1 MKASIHLLL
10 LPLLLCTLPLTA
22 QEPLWQ
28 WHLAVGDVELVADLP
43 EQVLFTTEGVIG
55 TVSPEHPNEIHLL
68 DGLTPISDLDA
79 RMIRYSPSHK
89 VTTVYYASGRI
100 DLIYSDHI
108 YNLVGISDN
117 SNLND
122 KTATRIFYY
131 KEYAFIAGHFGLM
144 QIDLNNHQ
152 IVATAFLG
160 KEVLDA
166 FALDEKLYALT
177 KEGLRS
183 STLSQNLQDP
193 ASWSLISGLPAKEMT
208 SITALPDGSLW
219 YIDSLK
225 NLYRTTLTQASAT
238 PQMMAQSGWAQRLFP
253 LADGVAVAGA
263 DSLLVW
269 RSGGER
275 IRIDLPAR
283 LQSLSGD
290 SSADRLWFTAG
301 GSLYKA
307 DLASASEGKVSLD
320 KLSLEANAPNVNKH
334 FYITFQHGRLY
345 SVSGGRNYN
354 AFWIPGH
361 IQIYTPPR
369 WDNWTY
375 WQIVEQTNYIP
386 VYDLVSIA
394 VDPHDANHY
403 FVGSWGEGLYEIQ
416 GRLILNR
423 YTPDNAPFV
432 RAWDNDS
439 PTAHNVRVGSLC
451 YDHRGNLWM
460 AQGQGLVANPLVV
473 RTPDGT
479 MKAISYPDIELVNAF
494 GPMLALPNGVKWLL
508 IYHRSADGNNGVFIF
523 DDKGTPLDQSDD
535 EYRLV
540 SKFVDRT
547 GKEIAAK
554 HYYDLA
560 LDPSGSLWI
569 ATDKGPICVANPSSF
584 ISQSTPLASRP
595 VGGQEPNLYYVLDN
609 MPITAIAIDA
619 LGNKWCGTG
628 SDGLYLLSSDGTKL
642 LAHYTKDNSPLLTND
657 VLSLAID
664 KERGVLYIATS
675 AGLVSLYIGQT
686 SDWSAQSKEVY
697 IYPNPLRPEDP
708 DLVTLTQLPAGTTV
722 RILDGAGNLIYQEVA
737 QTGELTITTR
747 LPSGERYP
755 SGIYHALL
763 SDSEG
768 KHSYSIPFAVI

>member
-10 LPLLLCTLPLTA
+10 LPLLLCPLPLTA

-89 VTTVYYASGRI
+89 VSTVYYASGRI

-451 YDHRGNLWM
+451 YDPRGNLWM

-554 HYYDLA
+554 RYYDLA

-569 ATDKGPICVANPSSF
+569 ATDKGPICIANPSSF

-657 VLSLAID
+657 ILSLAID

-708 DLVTLTQLPAGTTV
+708 DLITLTQLPAGTTV

>member
-55 TVSPEHPNEIHLL
+55 TISPEHPNEIHLL
-68 DGLTPISDLDA
+68 DGFTPISDLDA

-144 QIDLNNHQ
+144 QINLTNHQ

-301 GSLYKA
+301 GYLYKA
-307 DLASASEGKVSLD
+307 NLASASEGKVSLE
-320 KLSLEANAPNVNKH
+320 KLSLEANGPKVNKH

-345 SVSGGRNYN
+345 SVSGGRNYD
-354 AFWIPGH
+354 AFWILGH

-394 VDPHDANHY
+394 VDPHDADHY

-416 GRLILNR
+416 GRQVVNR

-451 YDHRGNLWM
+451 YDPRGNLWM

-708 DLVTLTQLPAGTTV
+708 DLITLTQLPAGTTV

>member
-10 LPLLLCTLPLTA
+10 LPLLLCTLPLAA
-22 QEPLWQ
+22 QEQLWQ

-43 EQVLFTTEGVIG
+43 EQVLFTTGGVIG
-55 TVSPEHPNEIHLL
+55 TVSPEHPDEIHLL

-79 RMIRYSPSHK
+79 EMIRYSPSHK
-89 VTTVYYASGRI
+89 VTTVYYRSGRI
-100 DLIYSDHI
+100 DLIYSDRI

-131 KEYAFIAGHFGLM
+131 KEYAFISGHFGLM
-144 QIDLNNHQ
+144 QIDLSNHQ

-166 FALDEKLYALT
+166 FALDDKLYALT
-177 KEGLRS
+177 KDGLRYS
-183 STLSQNLQDP
+183 LLSQNIQDP
-193 ASWSLISGLPAKEMT
+193 ASWQPIEGLTQKDLI

-219 YIDSLK
+219 YIDSLN
-225 NLYRTTLTQASAT
+225 NLYRSTLAQSSAT
-238 PQMMAQSGWAQRLFP
+238 HQIMAHSGWAERLFSI
-253 LADGVAVAGA
+253 ADGVAVAGA
-263 DSLLVW
+263 DSLIVW
-269 RSGGER
+269 RANGER
-275 IRIDLPAR
+275 THISLPAR

-290 SSADRLWFTAG
+290 NSADQLWLTAG
-301 GSLYKA
+301 GSLYRA
-307 DLASASEGKVSLD
+307 NLTSATEGKVSLE
-320 KLSLEANAPNVNKH
+320 KLVLKANAPKVNKH
-334 FYITFQHGRLY
+334 FYITYQHGRLY

-354 AFWIPGH
+354 AYWQPGH
-361 IQIYTPPR
+361 IQIYTPPL
-369 WDNWTY
+369 WSGWTY

-394 VDPHDANHY
+394 VDPRDADHY

-416 GRLILNR
+416 GRQVVNR
-423 YTPDNAPFV
+423 YTPENSPLIG
-432 RAWDNDS
+432 AWDSDS

-460 AQGQGLVANPLVV
+460 AQGQGTVANSIVV
-473 RTPDGT
+473 RTPDGE
-479 MKAISYPDIELVNAF
+479 MKALSYPEIDFVNAF

-508 IYHRSADGNNGVFIF
+508 IYHRSTDGNNGVFVF

-535 EYRLV
+535 EYRLINN
-540 SKFVDRT
+540 FVDRT

-554 HYYDLA
+554 RYYDLA
-560 LDPSGSLWI
+560 LDPSGNLWI
-569 ATDKGPICVANPSSF
+569 ATDKGPISIASPST
-584 ISQSTPLASRP
+584 ILTQTAPLASRP
-595 VGGQEPNLYYVLDN
+595 VGGKEPNLYYVLDN

-628 SDGLYLLSSDGTKL
+628 SDGLYLLSSDGTQL

-657 VLSLAID
+657 ILSLAID
-664 KERGVLYIATS
+664 KERGQLYIATS

-708 DLVTLTQLPAGTTV
+708 DQVTLSQLPAGTTV
-722 RILDGAGNLIYQEVA
+722 RILDSAGNLIYQEMA

>member
-1 MKASIHLLL
+1 MKAPIHLL
-10 LPLLLCTLPLTA
+10 LPLLLCTLPLAA
-22 QEPLWQ
+22 QEQLWQ

-43 EQVLFTTEGVIG
+43 EQVLFTTGGVIG
-55 TVSPEHPNEIHLL
+55 TVSPEHPDEIHLL
-68 DGLTPISDLDA
+68 DGMTPISDLDA
-79 RMIRYSPSHK
+79 EMIRYSPSQQ
-89 VTTVYYASGRI
+89 VTTAYYTSGRI
-100 DLIYSDHI
+100 DLIYSDRI

-117 SNLND
+117 SMLND

-131 KEYAFIAGHFGLM
+131 KEFAFIAGHFGLM
-144 QIDLNNHQ
+144 QIDLSHHQ

-193 ASWSLISGLPAKEMT
+193 ASWSLVEGLPQKGITA
-208 SITALPDGSLW
+208 ITALPDGSLW
-219 YIDSLK
+219 YIDNLN
-225 NLYRTTLTQASAT
+225 NLYRTTLAEANTT
-238 PQMMAQSGWAQRLFP
+238 PQMMAQSGWAERLFP

-269 RSGGER
+269 RASGER
-275 IRIDLPAR
+275 IRINLPAH
-283 LQSLSGD
+283 LHSLSGD
-290 SSADRLWFTAG
+290 SSPDKLWFTADG
-301 GSLYKA
+301 ALYKA
-307 DLASASEGKVSLD
+307 NLASASNGSVPLE
-320 KLSLEANAPNVNKH
+320 KLTLEANAPKSNKH
-334 FYITFQHGRLY
+334 FYLTHQHSKLY
-345 SVSGGRNYN
+345 SVSGGRRTN
-354 AFWIPGH
+354 AYWQPGY
-361 IQIYTPPR
+361 IQIYTPPLWR
-369 WDNWTY
+369 TWDY
-375 WQIVEQTNYIP
+375 REIRQQTGDIP

-394 VDPHDANHY
+394 VDPRDAEHY
-403 FVGSWGEGLYEIQ
+403 FVGSWGDGLYEIQ
-416 GRLILNR
+416 GDQVVNR

-432 RAWDNDS
+432 RAWNDDS

-460 AQGQGLVANPLVV
+460 AQGQGLIANPLVV

-508 IYHRSADGNNGVFIF
+508 IFHRSADGNNGVFIF

-540 SKFVDRT
+540 TKFVDRT

-554 HYYDLA
+554 YYYDLA

-569 ATDKGPICVANPSSF
+569 ATDKGPISVASPSTF

-595 VGGQEPNLYYVLDN
+595 VGGEEPNLYYVLDN

-628 SDGLYLLSSDGTKL
+628 SDGLYLLSPDGTQL

-664 KERGVLYIATS
+664 QERGELYIASS

-708 DLVTLTQLPAGTTV
+708 DQVTLSKLPAGTTV

-737 QTGELTITTR
+737 LTGQLTITTR
-747 LPSGERYP
+747 LSSGERYP
-755 SGIYHALL
+755 SGIYYALL

>member
-1 MKASIHLLL
+1 MKAPIHLFL
-10 LPLLLCTLPLTA
+10 LPLLLCTLPLAA
-22 QEPLWQ
+22 QEQLWQ

-43 EQVLFTTEGVIG
+43 EQVLFTTGGVIG
-55 TVSPEHPNEIHLL
+55 TVSPEHPDEIHLL

-79 RMIRYSPSHK
+79 EMIRYSPSHK
-89 VTTVYYASGRI
+89 VTTVYYRSGRI
-100 DLIYSDHI
+100 DLIYSDRI

-122 KTATRIFYY
+122 KTATRIFYH
-131 KEYAFIAGHFGLM
+131 KDYAFIAGSFGLM
-144 QIDLNNHQ
+144 QIDLSNHQ
-152 IVATAFLG
+152 IAATAFLG

-177 KEGLRS
+177 SEGLRS

-193 ASWSLISGLPAKEMT
+193 ASWSLVEGLPQKEMI
-208 SITALPDGSLW
+208 SAAALPDGSLW
-219 YIDSLK
+219 YIDSLHT
-225 NLYRTTLTQASAT
+225 LYRSTLPQVSAT
-238 PQMMAQSGWAQRLFP
+238 PQTMAQSGWAERLFP
-253 LADGVAVAGA
+253 IADGVAVAGA
-263 DSLLVW
+263 DSLIVW
-269 RSGGER
+269 RASGER

-290 SSADRLWFTAG
+290 SSPDRLWFTGG

-307 DLASASEGKVSLD
+307 DLASASDGKVSLE
-320 KLSLEANAPNVNKH
+320 KLVLEANAPKVNKH
-334 FYITFQHGRLY
+334 FYLTHQHGRLY
-345 SVSGGRNYN
+345 SVSGGRRTN
-354 AFWIPGH
+354 AYWQPGH

-375 WQIVEQTNYIP
+375 WQIVEQTNYVP

-394 VDPHDANHY
+394 VDPHDADHY

-416 GRLILNR
+416 GRQVVNR
-423 YTPDNAPFV
+423 YTPENSPLV
-432 RAWDNDS
+432 RAWNDDS

-460 AQGQGLVANPLVV
+460 AQGQGTIANPLVV

-508 IYHRSADGNNGVFIF
+508 IFHRGADGNNGVFIF

-540 SKFVDRT
+540 TKFVDRT

-554 HYYDLA
+554 YYYDLA

-569 ATDKGPICVANPSSF
+569 ATDKGPISIASPSTF

-595 VGGQEPNLYYVLDN
+595 VGGKEPNLYYVLDN

-628 SDGLYLLSSDGTKL
+628 SDGLYLLSPDGTQL

-664 KERGVLYIATS
+664 KERGELYIATS

-686 SDWSAQSKEVY
+686 SDWTTQSKEVY
-697 IYPNPLRPEDP
+697 IYPNPVRPEDP
-708 DLVTLTQLPAGTTV
+708 DQVTLSKLPAGTTV
-722 RILDGAGNLIYQEVA
+722 RILDSAGNLIYQEVA
-737 QTGELTITTR
+737 QTGELTIITR

>member
-55 TVSPEHPNEIHLL
+55 TISPEHPNEIHLL
-68 DGLTPISDLDA
+68 DGFTPISDLDA

-144 QIDLNNHQ
+144 QIDLTNHQ

-219 YIDSLK
+219 YIDSLH
-225 NLYRTTLTQASAT
+225 NLYRTTLTQASST

-301 GSLYKA
+301 GYLYKA
-307 DLASASEGKVSLD
+307 NLASASEGKVSLE
-320 KLSLEANAPNVNKH
+320 KLSLEANGPKVNKH

-345 SVSGGRNYN
+345 SVSGGRNYD

-394 VDPHDANHY
+394 VDPHDADHY

-416 GRLILNR
+416 GRQVVNR

-451 YDHRGNLWM
+451 YDPRGNLWM

-554 HYYDLA
+554 YYYDLA

-708 DLVTLTQLPAGTTV
+708 DLITITQLPAGTTV
-722 RILDGAGNLIYQEVA
+722 RILDAAGNLIYQEVA

>member
-1 MKASIHLLL
+1 M
-10 LPLLLCTLPLTA
+10 
-22 QEPLWQ
+22 
-28 WHLAVGDVELVADLP
+28 ADLP
-43 EQVLFTTEGVIG
+43 EQVLFTTGGVIG
-55 TVSPEHPNEIHLL
+55 TVSPEHPDEIHLL

-79 RMIRYSPSHK
+79 EMIRYSPSHK
-89 VTTVYYASGRI
+89 VTTVYYRSGRI
-100 DLIYSDHI
+100 DLIYSDRI

-131 KEYAFIAGHFGLM
+131 KEYAFISGHFGLM
-144 QIDLNNHQ
+144 QIDLSNHQ

-166 FALDEKLYALT
+166 FALDDKLYALT
-177 KEGLRS
+177 KDGLRYS
-183 STLSQNLQDP
+183 LLSQNIQDP
-193 ASWSLISGLPAKEMT
+193 ASWQPIEGLTQKDLI

-219 YIDSLK
+219 YIDSLN
-225 NLYRTTLTQASAT
+225 NLYRSTLAQSSAT
-238 PQMMAQSGWAQRLFP
+238 HQIMAQSGWAERLFSI
-253 LADGVAVAGA
+253 ADGVAVAGA
-263 DSLLVW
+263 DSLIVW
-269 RSGGER
+269 RANGER
-275 IRIDLPAR
+275 THISLPAR

-290 SSADRLWFTAG
+290 SSADQLWLTAG
-301 GSLYKA
+301 GSLYRA
-307 DLASASEGKVSLD
+307 NLTSATEGKVSLE
-320 KLSLEANAPNVNKH
+320 KLVLEANAPKVNKH
-334 FYITFQHGRLY
+334 FYITYQHGRLY

-354 AFWIPGH
+354 AYWQPGH
-361 IQIYTPPR
+361 IQIYTPPL
-369 WDNWTY
+369 WSGWTY

-394 VDPHDANHY
+394 VDPRDADHY

-416 GRLILNR
+416 GRQVVNR
-423 YTPDNAPFV
+423 YTPENSPLIG
-432 RAWDNDS
+432 AWDSDS

-460 AQGQGLVANPLVV
+460 AQGQGTVANSIVV
-473 RTPDGT
+473 RTPDGE
-479 MKAISYPDIELVNAF
+479 MKALSYPEIDFVNAF

-508 IYHRSADGNNGVFIF
+508 IYHRSTDGNNGVFVF

-535 EYRLV
+535 EYRLINN
-540 SKFVDRT
+540 FVDRT

-554 HYYDLA
+554 RYYDLA
-560 LDPSGSLWI
+560 LDPSGNLWI
-569 ATDKGPICVANPSSF
+569 ATDKGPISIASPST
-584 ISQSTPLASRP
+584 ILTQTAPLASRP
-595 VGGQEPNLYYVLDN
+595 VGGKEPNLYYVLDN

-628 SDGLYLLSSDGTKL
+628 SDGLYLLSSDGTQL

-657 VLSLAID
+657 ILSLAID
-664 KERGVLYIATS
+664 KERGQLYIATS

-708 DLVTLTQLPAGTTV
+708 DQVTLSQLPAGTTV
-722 RILDGAGNLIYQEVA
+722 RILDSAGNLIYQEMA

>member
-1 MKASIHLLL
+1 MKAPIHLLL
-10 LPLLLCTLPLTA
+10 LPLLLCTLPLAA
-22 QEPLWQ
+22 QEQLWQ

-43 EQVLFTTEGVIG
+43 EQVLFTTGGVIG
-55 TVSPEHPNEIHLL
+55 TVSPEHLDEIHLL

-79 RMIRYSPSHK
+79 EMIRYSPSHK
-89 VTTVYYASGRI
+89 VTTVYYRSGRI
-100 DLIYSDHI
+100 DLIYSDRI

-144 QIDLNNHQ
+144 QIDLSNHQ

-166 FALDEKLYALT
+166 FALDDKLYALT
-177 KEGLRS
+177 KDGLRYS
-183 STLSQNLQDP
+183 LLSQNIQDP
-193 ASWSLISGLPAKEMT
+193 ASWQPIEGLTQKDLI

-219 YIDSLK
+219 YIDSLN
-225 NLYRTTLTQASAT
+225 NLYRSTLAQSSAT
-238 PQMMAQSGWAQRLFP
+238 HQIMAQSGWAERLFSI
-253 LADGVAVAGA
+253 ADGVAVAGA
-263 DSLLVW
+263 DSLIVW
-269 RSGGER
+269 RANGER
-275 IRIDLPAR
+275 THISLPAR

-290 SSADRLWFTAG
+290 SSADQLWLTAG
-301 GSLYKA
+301 GSLYRA
-307 DLASASEGKVSLD
+307 NLTSASDGKVSLE
-320 KLSLEANAPNVNKH
+320 KLVLEANAPKVNKH
-334 FYITFQHGRLY
+334 FYITYQHGRLY

-354 AFWIPGH
+354 AYWQPGH
-361 IQIYTPPR
+361 IQIYTPPL
-369 WDNWTY
+369 WSGWTY

-394 VDPHDANHY
+394 VDPRDADHY

-416 GRLILNR
+416 GRQVVNR
-423 YTPDNAPFV
+423 YTPENSPLIG
-432 RAWDNDS
+432 AWDSDS

-460 AQGQGLVANPLVV
+460 AQGQGTVANSIVV
-473 RTPDGT
+473 RTPDGE
-479 MKAISYPDIELVNAF
+479 MKALSYPEIDFVNAF

-508 IYHRSADGNNGVFIF
+508 IYHRSTDGNNGVFVF

-535 EYRLV
+535 EYRLINN
-540 SKFVDRT
+540 FVDRT

-554 HYYDLA
+554 RYYDLA
-560 LDPSGSLWI
+560 LDPSGNLWI
-569 ATDKGPICVANPSSF
+569 ATDKGPISIASPST
-584 ISQSTPLASRP
+584 ILTQTAPLASRP
-595 VGGQEPNLYYVLDN
+595 VGGKEPNLYYVLDN

-628 SDGLYLLSSDGTKL
+628 SDGLYLLSSDGTQL

-657 VLSLAID
+657 ILSLAID
-664 KERGVLYIATS
+664 KERGQLYIATS

-708 DLVTLTQLPAGTTV
+708 DQVTLSQLPAGTTV
-722 RILDGAGNLIYQEVA
+722 RILDSAGNLIYQEMA

>member
-10 LPLLLCTLPLTA
+10 LPLLLCTLPLAA
-22 QEPLWQ
+22 QEQLWQ

-43 EQVLFTTEGVIG
+43 EQVLFTTGGVIG
-55 TVSPEHPNEIHLL
+55 TVSPEHPDEIHLL

-79 RMIRYSPSHK
+79 EMIRYSPSHK
-89 VTTVYYASGRI
+89 VTTVYYRSGRI
-100 DLIYSDHI
+100 DLIYSDRI

-144 QIDLNNHQ
+144 QIDLSNHQ

-166 FALDEKLYALT
+166 FALDDKLYALT
-177 KEGLRS
+177 KDGLRYS
-183 STLSQNLQDP
+183 LLSQNIQDP
-193 ASWSLISGLPAKEMT
+193 ASWQPIEGLTQKDLI

-219 YIDSLK
+219 YIDSLN
-225 NLYRTTLTQASAT
+225 NLYRSTLAQSSAT
-238 PQMMAQSGWAQRLFP
+238 HQIMAQSGWAERLFSI
-253 LADGVAVAGA
+253 ADGVAVAGA
-263 DSLLVW
+263 DSLIVW
-269 RSGGER
+269 RANGER
-275 IRIDLPAR
+275 THISLPAR

-290 SSADRLWFTAG
+290 NSADQLWLTAG
-301 GSLYKA
+301 GSLYRA
-307 DLASASEGKVSLD
+307 NLTSATEGKVSLE
-320 KLSLEANAPNVNKH
+320 KLVLKANAPKVNKH
-334 FYITFQHGRLY
+334 FYITYQHGRLY

-354 AFWIPGH
+354 AYWQPGH
-361 IQIYTPPR
+361 IQIYTPPL
-369 WDNWTY
+369 WSGWTY

-394 VDPHDANHY
+394 VDPKDADHY

-416 GRLILNR
+416 GRQVVNR
-423 YTPDNAPFV
+423 YTPENSPLIG
-432 RAWDNDS
+432 AWDSDS

-460 AQGQGLVANPLVV
+460 AQGQGTVANSIVV
-473 RTPDGT
+473 RTPDGE
-479 MKAISYPDIELVNAF
+479 MKALSYPEIDFVNAF

-508 IYHRSADGNNGVFIF
+508 IYHRSTDGNNGVFVF

-535 EYRLV
+535 EYRLINN
-540 SKFVDRT
+540 FVDRT

-554 HYYDLA
+554 RYYDLA
-560 LDPSGSLWI
+560 LDPSGNLWI
-569 ATDKGPICVANPSSF
+569 ATDKGPISIASPST
-584 ISQSTPLASRP
+584 ILTQTAPLASRP
-595 VGGQEPNLYYVLDN
+595 VGGKEPNLYYVLDN

-628 SDGLYLLSSDGTKL
+628 SDGLYLLSSDGTQL

-657 VLSLAID
+657 ILSLAID
-664 KERGVLYIATS
+664 KERGQLYIATS

-686 SDWSAQSKEVY
+686 SDWFAQSKEVY

-708 DLVTLTQLPAGTTV
+708 DQVTLSQLPAGTTV
-722 RILDGAGNLIYQEVA
+722 RILDSAGNLIYQEMA

>member
-28 WHLAVGDVELVADLP
+28 WHLAIGDVELVADLP

-193 ASWSLISGLPAKEMT
+193 ASWSLISGLPEKEMT
-208 SITALPDGSLW
+208 SITALSDGSLW
-219 YIDSLK
+219 YIDSLH
-225 NLYRTTLTQASAT
+225 NLYRTTLAQASAT
-238 PQMMAQSGWAQRLFP
+238 PQMMAQSGWAERLFP

-307 DLASASEGKVSLD
+307 NLASASEGKVSLD
-320 KLSLEANAPNVNKH
+320 KLSLEANAPKVNKH

-345 SVSGGRNYN
+345 SVSGGRNYD

-554 HYYDLA
+554 YYYDLA

-628 SDGLYLLSSDGTKL
+628 SDGLYLLSSDGTQL

-708 DLVTLTQLPAGTTV
+708 DKVTLSQLPAGTTV

>member
-451 YDHRGNLWM
+451 YDPRGNLWM

-708 DLVTLTQLPAGTTV
+708 DLITLTQLPAGTTV

>member
-10 LPLLLCTLPLTA
+10 LPLFLCTLPLTA

-193 ASWSLISGLPAKEMT
+193 ASWSLISGLPEKEMT
-208 SITALPDGSLW
+208 SITALSDGSLW
-219 YIDSLK
+219 YIDSLH
-225 NLYRTTLTQASAT
+225 NLYRTTLAQASAT
-238 PQMMAQSGWAQRLFP
+238 PQMMAQSGWAERLFP

-451 YDHRGNLWM
+451 YDPRGNLWM

-628 SDGLYLLSSDGTKL
+628 SDGLYLLSSDGTQL

>member
-55 TVSPEHPNEIHLL
+55 TISPEHPNEIHLL
-68 DGLTPISDLDA
+68 DGFTPISDLDA

-193 ASWSLISGLPAKEMT
+193 ASWSLISGLPKKEMT

-219 YIDSLK
+219 YIDSLH
-225 NLYRTTLTQASAT
+225 NLYRTTLTQASST

-253 LADGVAVAGA
+253 LADGVAVAGT

-301 GSLYKA
+301 GYLYKA
-307 DLASASEGKVSLD
+307 NLASASEGKVSLD
-320 KLSLEANAPNVNKH
+320 KLTLEANTTKVNKH

-345 SVSGGRNYN
+345 SVSGGRNYD

-375 WQIVEQTNYIP
+375 WQIVEQTNYVP

-416 GRLILNR
+416 GRQVVNR

-708 DLVTLTQLPAGTTV
+708 DLITLTQLPAGTTV

>member
-89 VTTVYYASGRI
+89 VSTVYYASGRI

-554 HYYDLA
+554 RYYDLA

-628 SDGLYLLSSDGTKL
+628 SDGLYLLSSDGTQL

-708 DLVTLTQLPAGTTV
+708 DLITLTQLPAGTTV

>member
-10 LPLLLCTLPLTA
+10 LPLLLCSLPLTA

-238 PQMMAQSGWAQRLFP
+238 PQMMAQSGWAERLFP
-253 LADGVAVAGA
+253 LADGIAVAGA

-269 RSGGER
+269 RSRGER

-307 DLASASEGKVSLD
+307 NLASASEGKVSLD

-451 YDHRGNLWM
+451 YDPRGNLWM

-554 HYYDLA
+554 RYYDLA

-569 ATDKGPICVANPSSF
+569 ATDKGPICIANPSSF

-628 SDGLYLLSSDGTKL
+628 SDGLYLLSSDGTQL

-708 DLVTLTQLPAGTTV
+708 DLITLTQLPAGTTV
-722 RILDGAGNLIYQEVA
+722 RILDGAGNLIYQEVS

>member
-89 VTTVYYASGRI
+89 VSTVYYASGRI

-152 IVATAFLG
+152 IVATAFLS

-451 YDHRGNLWM
+451 YDPRGNLWM

-554 HYYDLA
+554 RYYDLA

-569 ATDKGPICVANPSSF
+569 ATDKGPICIANPSSF

-708 DLVTLTQLPAGTTV
+708 DLITLTQLPAGTTV

>member
-451 YDHRGNLWM
+451 YDPRGNLWM
-460 AQGQGLVANPLVV
+460 SQGQGLVANPLVV

-628 SDGLYLLSSDGTKL
+628 SDGLYLLSSDGTQL

>member
-238 PQMMAQSGWAQRLFP
+238 PQMMAQSGWVQRLFP

-451 YDHRGNLWM
+451 YDPRGNLWM

-628 SDGLYLLSSDGTKL
+628 SDGLYLLSSDGTQL

>member
-1 MKASIHLLL
+1 MKASLHLLL

-55 TVSPEHPNEIHLL
+55 TISPEHPNEIHLL

-144 QIDLNNHQ
+144 QIDLTNHQ

-193 ASWSLISGLPAKEMT
+193 ASWSLISGLPKKEMT

-219 YIDSLK
+219 YIDSLH
-225 NLYRTTLTQASAT
+225 NLYRTTLAQASAT

-320 KLSLEANAPNVNKH
+320 KLSLEANTPKVNKH

-394 VDPHDANHY
+394 VDPHDADHY

-416 GRLILNR
+416 GRQVVNR

-554 HYYDLA
+554 RYYDLA

-708 DLVTLTQLPAGTTV
+708 DLITLTQLPAGTTV